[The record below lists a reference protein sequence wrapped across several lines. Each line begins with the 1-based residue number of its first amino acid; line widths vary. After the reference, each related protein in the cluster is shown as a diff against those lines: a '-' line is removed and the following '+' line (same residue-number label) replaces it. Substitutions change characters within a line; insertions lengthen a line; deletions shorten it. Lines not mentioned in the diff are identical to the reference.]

1 MRKYVLI
8 TLNMIEY
15 AGTYLNK
22 KKVLNM
28 LCNYFFRLSKRAGET
43 SPLPLSCL
51 PVGVTVTG
59 LEPTPTYFINEH
71 STI

>member
-1 MRKYVLI
+1 MRKHVLI

-15 AGTYLNK
+15 AGIYLNK
-22 KKVLNM
+22 KTL
-28 LCNYFFRLSKRAGET
+28 LFRLSKRAGET

-59 LEPTPTYFINEH
+59 LEPTT
-71 STI
+71 T

>member
-1 MRKYVLI
+1 MRKHVLI

-15 AGTYLNK
+15 AGIYLNK
-22 KKVLNM
+22 KTL
-28 LCNYFFRLSKRAGET
+28 LFRLSKRAGKT

-59 LEPTPTYFINEH
+59 LEPTT
-71 STI
+71 T